1 MSNELHK
8 ISQLLEDPKPASKA
22 DVKSRVPT
30 RASVENLPFRLA
42 AVESGRQPSYGKR
55 TQLIPDGLNDP
66 HLHFREAL
74 GLKHPFGGDS
84 SLKSDHLEA
93 IRWQGNSV
101 TDNNLRR
108 LKVLAEIRVLAR
120 DKGVEARQLEM
131 NSLAC
136 KNSTKLLVKPKTA
149 LMEELGRRYL
159 IEDTSVPSLCLQ
171 GMPIV
176 GDALESEF
184 FIPYLVP
191 ASVSL
196 KELLR
201 TAERRRGDTLRRI
214 ARMAELSGLDTAV
227 AIFEKTRKEVKQGTM
242 TGPMSC
248 QEVTDSLASIGIW
261 SRPLVYTKERT
272 STDTQNT
279 VV

>member
-120 DKGVEARQLEM
+120 DKR
-131 NSLAC
+131 
-136 KNSTKLLVKPKTA
+136 
-149 LMEELGRRYL
+149 
-159 IEDTSVPSLCLQ
+159 
-171 GMPIV
+171 
-176 GDALESEF
+176 
-184 FIPYLVP
+184 
-191 ASVSL
+191 
-196 KELLR
+196 
-201 TAERRRGDTLRRI
+201 
-214 ARMAELSGLDTAV
+214 SG
-227 AIFEKTRKEVKQGTM
+227 G
-242 TGPMSC
+242 
-248 QEVTDSLASIGIW
+248 
-261 SRPLVYTKERT
+261 
-272 STDTQNT
+272 
-279 VV
+279 